1 MWHRRRQSKTR
12 KSLRS
17 AGGPSQLQ
25 VCVGVGH
32 SCLTTAGTTPAHVG
46 TAANALVLAH
56 QPLIA
61 LISVCRS
68 SPSGGTISACF
79 KILDILESQM
89 TRAQHSV
96 ASPRVVCIEDFRPIA
111 RQRVPKSVFD
121 YLDGGAEGE
130 VTLRENCRV
139 FNDVTFRARH
149 AVAVPGCDLHTRVLG
164 FDLSLPFLLA
174 PVGYSRLMHP
184 GGEVAAARAAGKA
197 GTGYI
202 LSTISGHKLEDVKAG
217 SSGPVFYQLY
227 LMGGRGAAEAVI
239 ERARVAGF
247 SALVVTIDT
256 PVSGIRERDYRNGMK
271 ELISGG
277 LLEKIPYIPQIL
289 ARPGWLLEYL
299 LDGGLPGLPNV
310 VIPGKGPMPLVDINA
325 ALAESTPTWADLRW
339 IREIWKGPIVIKGVL
354 TADDARRAVDEGVA
368 AISVSNHGGRQL
380 DGLPASLRALPE
392 VVNAVQGRIEV
403 LMDGGIRRGTDIAK
417 ALCMGARAVLC
428 GRAYAYGLA
437 AAGEAG
443 VERAIQILRAD
454 LERTL
459 RLLGCPSVTALDRS
473 YVNVPK
479 SWEAS

>member
-1 MWHRRRQSKTR
+1 MIMQTMICEIPCWLRQCSTGKAGQ
-12 KSLRS
+12 KFPFLVS
-17 AGGPSQLQ
+17 AVVPYRPVSRFQ
-25 VCVGVGH
+25 
-32 SCLTTAGTTPAHVG
+32 
-46 TAANALVLAH
+46 
-56 QPLIA
+56 
-61 LISVCRS
+61 
-68 SPSGGTISACF
+68 
-79 KILDILESQM
+79 KLESHM
-89 TRAQHSV
+89 TKSSV

-111 RQRVPKSVFD
+111 RQRIPKSVFD

-139 FNDVTFRARH
+139 FNDVTFRPRH
-149 AVAVPGCDLHTRVLG
+149 AVDVGNCSLHTRVLG
-164 FDLSLPFLLA
+164 FDLALPFLLA

-184 GGEVAAARAAGKA
+184 GGEVAAARAAGRA
-197 GTGYI
+197 GTAYI
-202 LSTISGHKLEDVKAG
+202 LSTISGHKLENVKAG
-217 SSGPVFYQLY
+217 SAGPVFYQLY
-227 LMGGRGAAEAVI
+227 LMGGRGAAEAAI

-277 LLEKIPYIPQIL
+277 PLEKIPYLPQL
-289 ARPGWLLEYL
+289 LSRPGWLISYL
-299 LDGGLPGLPNV
+299 MDGGLPGLPNV
-310 VIPGKGPMPLVDINA
+310 IIPGKGPMPLVDINA

-380 DGLPASLRALPE
+380 DGVPASLRALPE
-392 VVNAVQGRIEV
+392 VVEAVNGRIEV
-403 LMDGGIRRGTDIAK
+403 LMDGGIRRGTDIVK
-417 ALCMGARAVLC
+417 AISMGARAVLC

-443 VERAIQILRAD
+443 VDRAIEILRTD
-454 LERTL
+454 VERTL
-459 RLLGCPSVTALDRS
+459 RLLGCASVAELDRS

-479 SWEAS
+479 SWEAN

>member
-1 MWHRRRQSKTR
+1 MT
-12 KSLRS
+12 RS
-17 AGGPSQLQ
+17 A
-25 VCVGVGH
+25 
-32 SCLTTAGTTPAHVG
+32 
-46 TAANALVLAH
+46 
-56 QPLIA
+56 
-61 LISVCRS
+61 
-68 SPSGGTISACF
+68 
-79 KILDILESQM
+79 
-89 TRAQHSV
+89 HSV

-139 FNDVTFRARH
+139 FNDITFRPRH
-149 AVAVPGCDLHTRVLG
+149 AVAVANCSLCTRVLG
-164 FDLSLPFLLA
+164 IDLSLPFLLA

-202 LSTISGHKLEDVKAG
+202 LSTISGHKLEDVRAG
-217 SSGPVFYQLY
+217 STGPVFYQLY
-227 LMGGRGAAEAVI
+227 LMGGRGAAEGAI

-247 SALVVTIDT
+247 NALVVTIDT

-271 ELISGG
+271 ELISGRPF
-277 LLEKIPYIPQIL
+277 EKIPFLPQIL
-289 ARPGWLLEYL
+289 SRPGWLMSYL
-299 LDGGLPGLPNV
+299 MDGGLPGLPNV
-310 VIPGKGPMPLVDINA
+310 IVPGKGPMPLVDINA
-325 ALAESTPTWADLRW
+325 ALAESAVTWADLRW
-339 IREIWKGPIVIKGVL
+339 IRDVWKGPIVIKGVL
-354 TADDARRAVDEGVA
+354 TADDARRSIDEGAA

-380 DGLPASLRALPE
+380 DGVPASLRALPE
-392 VVNAVQGRIEV
+392 VVEAVKGRIEV

-443 VERAIQILRAD
+443 VDRAVEILRTD

-459 RLLGCPSVTALDRS
+459 RLLGCSSVTDLDRS

-479 SWEAS
+479 SWETN